1 MGLGRFFLYAY
12 VKPLEDL
19 KKTGN
24 LLKGVVSD
32 LPAGADKSKG
42 DLPEDY
48 KAAIAKRAKIARN
61 QLPFMMRK
69 IKSRM
74 MLILAT
80 LGVVGLWG
88 AINLLIFA
96 VDLKIFLTS
105 SAPSMPYDTLVTVM
119 VCMAI
124 GYGLYRWLYAERMEY
139 QDTEK
144 QMKVPDEALLMWIGD
159 MSSTYKTFLFFKR
172 ILLGSILVMICFGV
186 AAFINMNFQQ
196 LVISV
201 SVSFFLFCMNI
212 KYSLY
217 MYQIKN
223 EKLCSLGDYLQNAGK
238 ADLLNPEL

>member
-1 MGLGRFFLYAY
+1 M
-12 VKPLEDL
+12 KPLEDL
-19 KKTGN
+19 KKTGQMF
-24 LLKGVVSD
+24 KGVMSEAPG
-32 LPAGADKSKG
+32 LASQSKS

-48 KAAIAKRAKIARN
+48 KAAIAKRAKIARS

-74 MLILAT
+74 TLILAA

-88 AINLLIFA
+88 VINLLMFS

-105 SAPSMPYDTLVTVM
+105 SAPSMPYDTIVTVV
-119 VCMAI
+119 VCAAI
-124 GYGLYRWLYAERMEY
+124 GYGLYRWLHAERMEY
-139 QDTEK
+139 QETEK
-144 QMKVPDEALLMWIGD
+144 QMKVPDENLLMWIGD
-159 MSSTYKTFLFFKR
+159 MRSTYRSFLFFKR
-172 ILLGSILVMICFGV
+172 VLLTAILVMFCFGL
-186 AAFINMNFQQ
+186 AALINSNFQQ

-238 ADLLNPEL
+238 ADLLNPEF